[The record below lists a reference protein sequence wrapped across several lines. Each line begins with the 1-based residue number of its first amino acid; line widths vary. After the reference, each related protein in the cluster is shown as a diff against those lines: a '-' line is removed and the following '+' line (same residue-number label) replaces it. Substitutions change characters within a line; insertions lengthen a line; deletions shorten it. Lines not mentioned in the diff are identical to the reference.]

1 MKSNLEEQQYR
12 YTLTKI
18 SHLEQPVTVYYKE
31 KFLFVE
37 CLLDLS
43 QIMLFFFLFL
53 WYLLFVSA
61 FMLRLYLQLNYNVY
75 FVLKKKKT
83 NMLDGLIDR
92 NLSI

>member
-37 CLLDLS
+37 WLLDLS
-43 QIMLFFFLFL
+43 QIMLHFFYFYDNCFLFL
-53 WYLLFVSA
+53 LLCYDYICS
-61 FMLRLYLQLNYNVY
+61 
-75 FVLKKKKT
+75 
-83 NMLDGLIDR
+83 
-92 NLSI
+92 